1 MEFVLGG
8 LGAATAVIFTNPL
21 EVIKIRLQLQGELK
35 SRGKYYVHYR
45 NIFHAGYTIMR
56 HDGLRAIQKGLGP
69 AIIYQ
74 LSLNSIRLGLYQN
87 SINLGLTKNK
97 AGHVSTLRSFII
109 AGACGACGASLA
121 SPFFQVYTIF
131 VTFEYSLPLN
141 ITTALLRYN

>member
-56 HDGLRAIQKGLGP
+56 HDGLLAIQKGLGP
-69 AIIYQ
+69 AIVYQ

-87 SINLGLTKNK
+87 AINHGLTKTNK
-97 AGHVSTLRSFII
+97 GHVSTLRSFFF
-109 AGACGACGASLA
+109 AGICGFFGASIS
-121 SPFFQVYTIF
+121 SPFFQVYF
-131 VTFEYSLPLN
+131 KFL
-141 ITTALLRYN
+141 